1 MTILVTGFS
10 PFGGETVNP
19 SWQAVE
25 QLSQPGNGGEI
36 VRIRLPVTYAGCA
49 GPVLDAIRETEPGA
63 IVMTGQAGGRTE
75 LSIERLAV
83 NLDDAQAADNDG
95 VERQGVPV
103 IPHGPAAYFATLPVT
118 AIAAHLRKA
127 GCPAVVSNTAGLYV
141 CNHLMYRVLHYIAA
155 SGRDIRAGFVHVP
168 FLPEQIADRP
178 GTPSMSLACMTAGLQ
193 HIVEFLVS
201 PAGR

>member
-49 GPVLDAIRETEPGA
+49 GPVLDAIRETEPGV
-63 IVMTGQAGGRTE
+63 IVMTGQAGGRAE
-75 LSIERLAV
+75 LSVERLAV

-95 VERQGVPV
+95 VVRQGVPV
-103 IPHGPAAYFATLPVT
+103 VPDGPAAYFATLPVA

-127 GCPAVVSNTAGLYV
+127 ACPVVVSNTAGLYV
-141 CNHLMYRVLHYIAA
+141 CNHLMYSVLHYIAV
-155 SGRDIRAGFVHVP
+155 SGRNIRAGFVHVP
-168 FLPEQIADRP
+168 FLPEQVVDCP
-178 GTPSMSLACMTAGLQ
+178 GTPSMSLACMTAGVQ
-193 HIVEFLVS
+193 RIVEFLVS